1 MLRVIGTPPV
11 RSADFAQTPSSTSA
25 CETKLQLRPRGLRT
39 RRPPL
44 HFSLSLILF
53 SVRRFFN
60 LLQIVRWRQH
70 FWRTLFLQGGYRG
83 LLPPMK

>member
-1 MLRVIGTPPV
+1 M
-11 RSADFAQTPSSTSA
+11 STHRHA
-25 CETKLQLRPRGLRT
+25 PLWTGMENRLT
-39 RRPPL
+39 REARKNWVPQAAKFSVL
-44 HFSLSLILF
+44 FSLSLILF